1 MRRHL
6 IAPAG
11 QVVSAVEGSAWGR
24 AHRGGNCVT
33 SDADGGGPAFPA
45 QPAFHY
51 TGLELTTAEQKGMS
65 LRDWFAGQALLAI
78 AAGGASA
85 ADAAPKTV
93 ARNAYRIAD
102 AMIEHR
108 GDLDKGG
115 R

>member
-1 MRRHL
+1 
-6 IAPAG
+6 
-11 QVVSAVEGSAWGR
+11 
-24 AHRGGNCVT
+24 
-33 SDADGGGPAFPA
+33 
-45 QPAFHY
+45 
-51 TGLELTTAEQKGMS
+51 MS

-108 GDLDKGG
+108 GDLDKG
-115 R
+115 RR